1 MIMKLD
7 STTLFLFFLIA
18 CLGVALGALI
28 QRIVSRRTAPP
39 PIPPQEPILPPP
51 AKVNQGR
58 RNLRQKVTSKFCVS
72 GKRDLVEFWLEMNGT
87 RLNKRESLAPEQR
100 NRLVNTLIDLRPW
113 LDIAPVASASIVDKA
128 EPVVNSIAPGKK
140 GKPDNKEVKPPIVIK
155 TIVQQIDEVLQAKLR
170 TSSFVNRDIGLE
182 EGPGGMVLVKDGL
195 KKFEGIDAVPEPEI
209 QVSDPSGCGRLGKSW
224 TVNALEIF
232 DITR

>member
-7 STTLFLFFLIA
+7 STTLFLFFVIA

-28 QRIVSRRTAPP
+28 QRIVSRRIAPP

-51 AKVNQGR
+51 AKVNQGEEKLASEGDSEIFR
-58 RNLRQKVTSKFCVS
+58 VWQKRS
-72 GKRDLVEFWLEMNGT
+72 GGIWLEMNGT
-87 RLNKRESLAPEQR
+87 RLNKRKSLAPEQR
-100 NRLVNTLIDLRPW
+100 NRLVNTLIELRPW

-170 TSSFVNRDIGLE
+170 TSSFVNRDICLE
-182 EGPGGMVLVKDGL
+182 EGPGGVVLVKDGL
-195 KKFEGIDAVPEPEI
+195 KKYEGIDAVPDPEI
-209 QVSDPSGCGRLGKSW
+209 QSLIRQAVADWEKAGR
-224 TVNALEIF
+224 
-232 DITR
+232 